1 MEVRDYIKFLSRNY
15 VIVITTTLIFAIVTY
30 AVTVMQPD
38 TYQSSASLEA
48 IRSEAKPQSEV
59 PYFQYDN
66 YYSYQAASAA
76 SDNLIGW
83 IESASTVA
91 QIYDKAGYQKPS
103 ANIKDLSK
111 TFTATKTVGTSA
123 VVSISYSSKDREQ
136 AEKMVS
142 TATEVLKEKVEAYN
156 KSSDQSQNIFSAQYS
171 EPVTVVAPK
180 MEMLNVAI
188 ATFIGLLVAIGTVS
202 IKEAVRV
209 K

>member
-1 MEVRDYIKFLSRNY
+1 MEVKDYIRFLSKNY
-15 VIVITTTLIFAIVTY
+15 IVVIIITLTFALITY
-30 AVTVMQPD
+30 LITIAQPN
-38 TYQSSASLEA
+38 TYQSSASLEV
-48 IRSEAKPQSEV
+48 IKLETKPQSET

-83 IESASTVA
+83 IESAATVA
-91 QIYDKAGYQKPS
+91 QVYNKAGYQIPS

-123 VVSISYSSKDREQ
+123 IVSISYSSKDKKQ
-136 AEKMVS
+136 AEDMVS
-142 TATEVLKEKVEAYN
+142 TATEILKEKVEAYN
-156 KSSDQSQNIFSAQYS
+156 KSSDQKMFSAQYS

-180 MEMLNVAI
+180 MEILNVVI
-188 ATFIGLLVAIGTVS
+188 ATFIGILAAIGTIS
-202 IKEAVRV
+202 IREAIRI